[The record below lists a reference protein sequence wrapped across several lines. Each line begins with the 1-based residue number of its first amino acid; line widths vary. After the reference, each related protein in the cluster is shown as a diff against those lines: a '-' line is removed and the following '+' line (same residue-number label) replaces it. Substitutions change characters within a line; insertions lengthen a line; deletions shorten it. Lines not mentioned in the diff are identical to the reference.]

1 MKIWS
6 TSGIEPSRLR
16 GPQRRSGKS
25 GESFH
30 VEGGA
35 GARST
40 AGLSPSGPLTA
51 VDTLLTL
58 QAVPEGTEGK
68 RRAMRRAGDM
78 LDLLDDIRVGL
89 LEGRVPRG
97 KLEGLLRMVQSRR
110 DEVVDPRL
118 SAVLDEIELR
128 AAVELAKYGVSL
140 GNR

>member
-1 MKIWS
+1 
-6 TSGIEPSRLR
+6 
-16 GPQRRSGKS
+16 
-25 GESFH
+25 
-30 VEGGA
+30 
-35 GARST
+35 
-40 AGLSPSGPLTA
+40 
-51 VDTLLTL
+51 
-58 QAVPEGTEGK
+58 
-68 RRAMRRAGDM
+68 MRRAGDM